1 MAQNI
6 GAIDA
11 VANIAFRAVKG
22 VLGTNTKKMIKS
34 SATMQKVSKVS
45 IRPEIGCFVQITGDY
60 NGLVVMNFSAGAAM
74 LLYRNYMLT
83 MGMPEDELAKDF
95 TNSEVPDSLG
105 EMINQIMG
113 KITKLAED
121 AYDLTVYCGQPKALA
136 LNSPI
141 ILTVDMAYSENRRI
155 SFSIDN
161 EKFYLELAMESTEF
175 IPVEKT
181 IAE

>member
-1 MAQNI
+1 MAQSI

-34 SATMQKVSKVS
+34 STTMQKVSKIS

-74 LLYRNYMLT
+74 SLYTNYMVS
-83 MGMPEDELAKDF
+83 MGMPEEELAKDF

-105 EMINQIMG
+105 EMVNQIMG
-113 KITKLAED
+113 KITKLTED
-121 AYDLTVYCGQPKALA
+121 AYDLTANCGQPKALA
-136 LNSPI
+136 LNNAI
-141 ILTVDMAYSENRRI
+141 ILNIDMAYSENRRI

-161 EKFYLELAMESTEF
+161 EKFYLELAMESAEF